1 MPSKFKESTI
11 HEITRE
17 IPENTE
23 KITPQHTI
31 PPWQGDTREKQYA
44 TRISTNPA
52 HRGITKGEAADE
64 HRTRITQISQ
74 ENEYIIVYTDGSMK
88 EREQENWTGAGWVVY
103 WKGEERRRG
112 NEGMGRS
119 AEVYDAEI
127 LALLRGLEA
136 AIAFQQNTP
145 ETSRRQPTIIL
156 FADNTSAVEA
166 ITKGKPGPS
175 QELSQKFVEM
185 ATTFLD
191 ENRGARIEITWVPGH
206 MGIEGNDRA
215 DELAKEATE
224 LEPITEITTIA
235 KLHRQIHDRLKK
247 EWISEWARKP
257 MTGRYAISDRLPPS
271 LAGSHAFRTLDRH
284 TLGIVTQA
292 RTGHGH
298 FGEYYQT
305 HNIQEPTSCP
315 CGAELQTREH
325 IVFECQTHREYD
337 NIINEGAPDHQLATL
352 FGTKR
357 GIDALAEF
365 VKKSKAFQKTRPTET
380 L

>member
-1 MPSKFKESTI
+1 L
-11 HEITRE
+11 
-17 IPENTE
+17 
-23 KITPQHTI
+23 
-31 PPWQGDTREKQYA
+31 
-44 TRISTNPA
+44 TNPA
-52 HRGITKGEAADE
+52 RRGITKGEAADE

-74 ENEYIIVYTDGSMK
+74 ENEYIIAYTDGSMK

-112 NEGMGRS
+112 NEGMGKS
-119 AEVYDAEI
+119 DEVYDAEM

-136 AIAFQQNTP
+136 AIAFQKNTP

-166 ITKGKPGPS
+166 ITKEKPGPS

-191 ENRGARIEITWVPGH
+191 ENRGAKIEITWVPGH

-215 DELAKEATE
+215 DKLAKEATE

-292 RTGHGH
+292 RTGHGY

-365 VKKSKAFQKTRPTET
+365 VKRSKAFQKTRPTET